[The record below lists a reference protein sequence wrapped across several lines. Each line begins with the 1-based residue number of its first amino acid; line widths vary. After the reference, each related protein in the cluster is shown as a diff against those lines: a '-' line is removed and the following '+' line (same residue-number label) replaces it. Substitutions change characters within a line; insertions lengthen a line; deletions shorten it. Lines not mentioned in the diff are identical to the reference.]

1 MSLFILQ
8 ENQKLIWDTINKVP
22 QFHLLDT
29 SVSGGKEA
37 WFKEFIHDTYDRLR
51 NKQLNVQELRQLNK
65 ETISAMI
72 TRLKQNDQSLA
83 IITNEYIS
91 NVSRTTTPITDPLY
105 ESHLYEDKT
114 STHNYMLEQKQDL
127 LNVEFANRQ
136 HEFESLM
143 KKDKVKDIDFRE
155 QTGDDKPI
163 ENMEALLKQHIRD
176 REYDVETTTA
186 VNISDHSTKGSNKN
200 VKWAS
205 ELESGPSNLY
215 VEMNIFQEF
224 VRKTNAEL
232 RELRSEIALLRE
244 ENAPIRRPEANG
256 LNGILSRLRRSNP
269 RQSSTA
275 LTELEDVSSSFTV

>member
-8 ENQKLIWDTINKVP
+8 ENQKLIWDTMNKVP
-22 QFHLLDT
+22 QFHSLDI

-37 WFKEFIHDTYDRLR
+37 WFKDFIHDTYDRLR

-91 NVSRTTTPITDPLY
+91 NTSRTTTPITDPLY

-114 STHNYMLEQKQDL
+114 STRNYMLEQKQDL

-176 REYDVETTTA
+176 REYDVETTTT
-186 VNISDHSTKGSNKN
+186 VDQSTKGSIKN

-224 VRKTNAEL
+224 VLKTNAEL

-244 ENAPIRRPEANG
+244 ENAPIRRPETNG

-275 LTELEDVSSSFTV
+275 LTELEDVSNSFTV

>member
-8 ENQKLIWDTINKVP
+8 ENQKLIWDTMNKVP
-22 QFHLLDT
+22 QFHSLDK
-29 SVSGGKEA
+29 SVPGGKDI
-37 WFKEFIHDTYDRLR
+37 WFKDFIHDTYDRIR

-83 IITNEYIS
+83 VITNEYIS
-91 NVSRTTTPITDPLY
+91 NTSRTTTPITDPLY

-114 STHNYMLEQKQDL
+114 STRNYMLEQKQDL

-176 REYDVETTTA
+176 REYDVETTTT
-186 VNISDHSTKGSNKN
+186 VDQSTKGSIKN

-224 VRKTNAEL
+224 VLKTNAEL

-244 ENAPIRRPEANG
+244 ENAPIRRPETNG